1 MSNPNQPAR
10 NGTPP
15 AMSSP
20 APKFSLGQVVATA
33 AAVEALSQEDIMRA
47 LSRHICGD
55 WGEVCDEDRA
65 SNEEALINGL
75 RLLSEYLAANGT
87 KFWIITEHD
96 RSITTVLLPSDY

>member
-1 MSNPNQPAR
+1 MNSDP
-10 NGTPP
+10 
-15 AMSSP
+15 SSKGK
-20 APKFSLGQVVATA
+20 AAESPKFSLGQVVATA
-33 AAVEALSQEDIMRA
+33 AAAEALSHDDIMHS

-65 SNEEALINGL
+65 SNEEALVHQL
-75 RLLSEYLAANGT
+75 RLLSVYRAKNGT